1 MFSNDPIWLFFSKYL
16 KLNTRTKSLLF
27 ALGIGGFTFFVI
39 PFFSGYLFPRS
50 DGLSSVNDWPGL
62 LITFFTH
69 PAIYLFYCFE
79 QERIF
84 TALMERLANAQN
96 MRDYQVFEEGLRKT
110 LNMKKWI
117 ALASLL
123 TFVGYILHVKAVLA
137 HPTLSYY
144 YPNKFIL
151 FFINA
156 PTSSLAGYMVC
167 LVAIRYLITIV
178 SLFKYFEIVKPKINV
193 LHPDGCGGLSFIGK
207 FVFDSFI
214 LVAIM
219 AIDLSLLIV
228 INLQQINRN
237 PFTEPS
243 FLSLLGFYL
252 LLLPIGFF
260 IPLFSASRTI
270 QNAKQNIQRQIK
282 NELDHHASVLFENEN
297 ILDSTLLNRVL
308 SLRRLYRFSK
318 ISVIPIDRTTVL
330 YFSMLIFV
338 SLLPIV
344 FLVISTIFF
353 GGVR

>member
-1 MFSNDPIWLFFSKYL
+1 MFSNDPIWLIFTKYL
-16 KLNTRTKSLLF
+16 KLNTRTRSLLF
-27 ALGIGGFTFFVI
+27 ALGIGGFTFFLI

-50 DGLSSVNDWPGL
+50 DGLSSVSDWPGL

-84 TALMERLANAQN
+84 TALIERLANAQN
-96 MRDYQVFEEGLRKT
+96 VRDYQVFEEGLRKT
-110 LNMKKWI
+110 LNLKKWI

-123 TFVGYILHVKAVLA
+123 TIAGYILHVKAVLA

-167 LVAIRYLITIV
+167 LVAIRYLIAVV
-178 SLFKYFEIVKPKINV
+178 SLFKYFKSFKPKINL

-207 FVFDSFI
+207 FVFDSFV

-252 LLLPIGFF
+252 LLLPISFF
-260 IPLFSASRTI
+260 IPLFSATRSI
-270 QNAKQNIQRQIK
+270 QYAKQSIQRQIE
-282 NELDHHASVLFENEN
+282 NELDHQVSILFENEN
-297 ILDSTLLNRVL
+297 PLDSILLNRVL
-308 SLRRLYRFSK
+308 NLRRLYQLSK
-318 ISVIPIDRTTVL
+318 ISIVPIDRATVL
-330 YFSMLIFV
+330 YFSMLILI
-338 SLLPIV
+338 SLLPIA

-353 GGVR
+353 GGVQ